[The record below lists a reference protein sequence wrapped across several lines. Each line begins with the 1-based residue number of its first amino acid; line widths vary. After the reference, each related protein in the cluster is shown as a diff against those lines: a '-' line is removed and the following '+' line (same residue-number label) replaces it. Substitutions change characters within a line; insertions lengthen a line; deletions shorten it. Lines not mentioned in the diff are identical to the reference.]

1 MRRRL
6 AILIGSM
13 ITVSLLMGAINVAAV
28 SAVKKGCTPGYWKN
42 HEAAWGA
49 SAYGYGPYSPG
60 QNAGSALGVP
70 GEFGGDT
77 MMQALWN
84 GGGGEDALGR
94 HAVAALLNSVTL
106 TASGNDYELYPN
118 QVIAL
123 VQAAFAPGSPTIEGV
138 KNTLAGYNERGCPL
152 N

>member
-42 HEAAWGA
+42 HEAAWNA
-49 SAYGYGPYSPG
+49 PYDPSDD
-60 QNAGSALGVP
+60 AATAFGVP
-70 GEFGGDT
+70 PDTFGGDT
-77 MMQALWN
+77 LMEALWN
-84 GGGGEDALGR
+84 GGGGLDALGR
-94 HAVAALLNSVTL
+94 HAVAALLNSVEFT
-106 TASGNDYELYPN
+106 TPGNDYELYDW

-123 VQAAFAPGSPTIEGV
+123 VQDAVAPGGVSVEGA
-138 KNTLAGYNERGCPL
+138 KNTLAGFNEVGCPL
-152 N
+152 